1 MVEARPVKLRY
12 TRPALADLA
21 EILDYIAAR
30 SPTGA
35 ARVHSRI
42 KAITELL
49 LTHPRIGSPTDD
61 PTIRRMTTPPYPY
74 MIFYEATDDEVIIHT
89 VRHGA
94 REPSDSTG
102 ST

>member
-1 MVEARPVKLRY
+1 MKLRY

-21 EILDYIAAR
+21 EILDYVSAR

-35 ARVHSRI
+35 AHVHSRI

-49 LTHPRIGSPTDD
+49 LTYPRIGSPTDD
-61 PTIRRMTTPPYPY
+61 PTIRRMTTPPFPY
-74 MIFYEATDDEVIIHT
+74 LVFYEATDDEIIIHT

-94 REPSDSTG
+94 REPSDRTG
-102 ST
+102 SA